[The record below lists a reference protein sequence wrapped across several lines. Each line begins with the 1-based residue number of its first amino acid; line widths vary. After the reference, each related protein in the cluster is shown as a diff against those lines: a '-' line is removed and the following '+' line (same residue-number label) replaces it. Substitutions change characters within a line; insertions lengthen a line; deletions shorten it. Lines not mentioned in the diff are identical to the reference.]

1 MGLIK
6 KLIIGFFV
14 LLVVGVAFTFGIYH
28 YTLAT
33 HEKELIISQ
42 SEKVNGPVYYT
53 SAVIPAGKYLIEAES
68 SGVVEGVQILKAD
81 TDEVVTEFEGGN
93 VIYSS
98 ANPFR
103 VRIQYNAPNPNE
115 NYTVSVKIYRLVKK

>member
-6 KLIIGFFV
+6 KLIVGFFV
-14 LLVVGVAFTFGIYH
+14 LLVVGIAFVFGTYY

-33 HEKELIISQ
+33 HEKELIVEL
-42 SEKVNGPVYYT
+42 SETVTGPVYYT
-53 SAVIPAGKYLIEAES
+53 SDVIPPGKYLITAES
-68 SGVVEGVQILKAD
+68 SGVVEGMQILKAD
-81 TDEVVTEFEGGN
+81 TDEVVTEFEGDN

-98 ANPFR
+98 ETPFR

-115 NYTVSVKIYRLVKK
+115 EYTVSVKIYRLVKK